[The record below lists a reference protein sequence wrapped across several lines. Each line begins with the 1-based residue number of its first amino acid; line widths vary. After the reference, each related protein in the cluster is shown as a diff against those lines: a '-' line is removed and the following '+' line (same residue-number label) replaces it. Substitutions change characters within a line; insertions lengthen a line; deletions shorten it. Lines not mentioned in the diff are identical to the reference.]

1 MQARHL
7 LSALVLLAAG
17 ASTAHAGNLVDVVV
31 VDRDSGSSLPQ
42 YAQRGKQYV
51 PGTPGHRYAVRIV
64 NRSNQRVLA
73 VLSVDGVNAIT
84 GQTAAAGQSGYV
96 LGPNES
102 TEVAGWRKDMSE
114 IAAFEFTALSDSY
127 AARTGRPDNV
137 GVIGVAAFRERYV
150 ARPPVYRDRIAETE
164 GYADAQK
171 DRRAEAP
178 ASSSAQAGAP
188 SGGAADAARAKRAP
202 APVEESLGT
211 GHGQRESSYASY
223 TTFERESSSPNEVV
237 SIWYDSWRNLQARGI
252 VPRQRPVPG
261 DEPQAFPA
269 GFVADPP
276 RR

>member
-1 MQARHL
+1 MLERHL
-7 LSALVLLAAG
+7 LSALALFVAG
-17 ASTAHAGNLVDVVV
+17 ATTAQAGNLVDVVV
-31 VDRDSGSSLPQ
+31 VDRDTGASLPV

-64 NRSNQRVLA
+64 NRSGQRVLT

-84 GQTAAAGQSGYV
+84 GQTAATGQSGYV
-96 LGPNES
+96 LGAYES

-137 GVIGVAAFRERYV
+137 GVIGVAVFRERYV
-150 ARPPVYRDRIAETE
+150 APPPVYRDRIAENQGFSGAE
-164 GYADAQK
+164 AE
-171 DRRAEAP
+171 RRAEAP
-178 ASSSAQAGAP
+178 AASAAQPAAP
-188 SGGAADAARAKRAP
+188 RGDIGGAGRDKRA

-211 GHGQRESSYASY
+211 GHGQREASYASY
-223 TTFERESSSPNEVV
+223 TTFERDSTSPNEVV

-252 VPRQRPVPG
+252 VPRQRPVP

-269 GFVADPP
+269 GFVPDPP